1 MTVFFWLFLAAIG
14 LFALI
19 YFWERR
25 SIFISLFALNI
36 PVWALAWIISTGIL
50 ENNEILRLLAIAV
63 AMVLFLALLSGPFVL
78 IFTLYLNGFQ
88 ILKREGVHL
97 HNFLSM
103 GLAVALTFYLFFA
116 PFVVQS
122 LSDISFF
129 NMVFIYVGFLVSYAI
144 IISMLYTT
152 SSFVNLVNLF
162 PGKLDYVVV
171 LGAGLIGD
179 KVTPLLASRIEKGIA
194 IYQKHPGSKLIMS
207 GGQGPDELMAEGQAM
222 ANYAF
227 EQGIPVEDIV
237 IENQSTNTEE
247 NLKFSYALMKPG
259 SRFALVTNYYH
270 VFRALLL
277 AQQLKIKCI
286 GYGAKT
292 RFYFSLNAFIRE
304 FVGYVGHESKGA
316 SSCNRY
322 CFSDLSVWNDCQFD
336 VLRKQPLV

>member
-103 GLAVALTFYLFFA
+103 GLAVALTFYLFIA

-179 KVTPLLASRIEKGIA
+179 QVTPLLASRIDKGIA
-194 IYQKHPGSKLIMS
+194 IYQKQPGCKLIMS
-207 GGQGPDELMAEGQAM
+207 GGQGPDEIIAEGQAM

-277 AQQLKIKCI
+277 ARKLKIKCI
-286 GYGAKT
+286 GYGARTK
-292 RFYFSLNAFIRE
+292 FYFSLNAFIRE
-304 FVGYVGHESKGA
+304 FVGYVVMSRKAHLVVIGIV
-316 SSCNRY
+316 
-322 CFSDLSVWNDCQFD
+322 SVIYLCGMIVSLMF
-336 VLRKQPLV
+336 

>member
-1 MTVFFWLFLAAIG
+1 MTVFFWLLLASIG
-14 LFALI
+14 LFTLV

-25 SIFISLFALNI
+25 SIFISLFVLNVL
-36 PVWALAWIISTGIL
+36 VWALAWIISTGIL

-78 IFTLYLNGFQ
+78 LITLYLNGFR
-88 ILKREGVHL
+88 ILKREGVRF
-97 HNFLSM
+97 HNFLSL
-103 GLAVALTFYLFFA
+103 GLAIGLTFYLFIA
-116 PFVVQS
+116 PSVAS
-122 LSDISFF
+122 TLSGISFF
-129 NMVFIYVGFLVSYAI
+129 NMVFVYVGFLVSYAT

-152 SSFVNLVNLF
+152 SSFVNLVNLL

-207 GGQGPDELMAEGQAM
+207 GGQGPDELIAEGQAM
-222 ANYAF
+222 ANYAL
-227 EQGIPVEDIV
+227 EKGVPAEDIL

-247 NLKFSYALMKPG
+247 NLKFSYALMKSG

-277 AQQLKIKCI
+277 ARKLKIKCI

-292 RFYFSLNAFIRE
+292 KFYFSLNAFIRE
-304 FVGYVGHESKGA
+304 FVGYVVMSRKAHLV
-316 SSCNRY
+316 
-322 CFSDLSVWNDCQFD
+322 FLSIVS
-336 VLRKQPLV
+336 VLYLLGMIISLMH

>member
-25 SIFISLFALNI
+25 SVFISLFALNI

-103 GLAVALTFYLFFA
+103 GLAVALTFYLFIA

-122 LSDISFF
+122 FSDISFF

-152 SSFVNLVNLF
+152 SSFINLVNLF

-171 LGAGLIGD
+171 LGTGLIGD
-179 KVTPLLASRIEKGIA
+179 QVTPLLASRIDKGIA
-194 IYQKHPGSKLIMS
+194 IYQKQPGCKLIMS
-207 GGQGPDELMAEGQAM
+207 GGQGPDEIIAEGQAM
-222 ANYAF
+222 ANYAL
-227 EQGIPVEDIV
+227 EKGVPAEDIL

-247 NLKFSYALMKPG
+247 NLKFSFALMKSG

-277 AQQLKIKCI
+277 ARKLKIKCI
-286 GYGAKT
+286 GYGARTK
-292 RFYFSLNAFIRE
+292 FYFSLNAFIRE
-304 FVGYVGHESKGA
+304 FVGY
-316 SSCNRY
+316 
-322 CFSDLSVWNDCQFD
+322 
-336 VLRKQPLV
+336 LVMTKKAHLLFLGIVSAIYFLGMIISLM

>member
-103 GLAVALTFYLFFA
+103 GLAVALTFYLFIA

-122 LSDISFF
+122 LSDISFL

-179 KVTPLLASRIEKGIA
+179 QVTPLLASRIDKGIA

-222 ANYAF
+222 ANYAL
-227 EQGIPVEDIV
+227 EKGVPAEDIL

-247 NLKFSYALMKPG
+247 NLKFSFALMKSG

-277 AQQLKIKCI
+277 ARKLKIKCI
-286 GYGAKT
+286 GYGARTK
-292 RFYFSLNAFIRE
+292 FYFSLNAFIRE
-304 FVGYVGHESKGA
+304 FVGY
-316 SSCNRY
+316 
-322 CFSDLSVWNDCQFD
+322 
-336 VLRKQPLV
+336 LVMTKKAHLLFLGIVSAIYFLGMIISLM

>member
-1 MTVFFWLFLAAIG
+1 MTVFFWLLLASIG
-14 LFALI
+14 LFTLI

-36 PVWALAWIISTGIL
+36 LVWALAWIISTGIL
-50 ENNEILRLLAIAV
+50 ENNEILRLLAIV
-63 AMVLFLALLSGPFVL
+63 MAMVLFLALLSGPFVL
-78 IFTLYLNGFQ
+78 LFTLYLNGFQ
-88 ILKREGVHL
+88 ILKREGVRF

-103 GLAVALTFYLFFA
+103 GLAVALTFYLFIA

-122 LSDISFF
+122 LSGISFF
-129 NMVFIYVGFLVSYAI
+129 NMVFVYVGFLVSYAI

-152 SSFVNLVNLF
+152 SSFVNLLNLF

-194 IYQKHPGSKLIMS
+194 IYKKHPGSKLIMS
-207 GGQGPDELMAEGQAM
+207 GGQGPDELLTEGQAM
-222 ANYAF
+222 ANYAL
-227 EQGIPVEDIV
+227 EKGVPAEDIL

-247 NLKFSYALMKPG
+247 NLKFSYALMKSG

-277 AQQLKIKCI
+277 ARKLKIKCI

-292 RFYFSLNAFIRE
+292 KFYFSLNAFIRE
-304 FVGYVGHESKGA
+304 FVGYVVMSRKAHLV
-316 SSCNRY
+316 
-322 CFSDLSVWNDCQFD
+322 FLSIVSALYLIG
-336 VLRKQPLV
+336 VIISLMH

>member
-1 MTVFFWLFLAAIG
+1 MTVFFWLFLVAIG

-25 SIFISLFALNI
+25 SIFISLFSLNI

-50 ENNEILRLLAIAV
+50 ENNEILLLLAIAV

-103 GLAVALTFYLFFA
+103 GLAVALTFYLFIA

-122 LSDISFF
+122 FSDISFF

-152 SSFVNLVNLF
+152 SSFINLVNLF

-171 LGAGLIGD
+171 LGAGLIAD
-179 KVTPLLASRIEKGIA
+179 QVTPLLASRIEKGIA
-194 IYQKHPGSKLIMS
+194 IYQKHPSSKLIMS
-207 GGQGPDELMAEGQAM
+207 GGQGPDEIIAEGQAM
-222 ANYAF
+222 ANYAL
-227 EQGIPVEDIV
+227 EKGVPAEDIL

-259 SRFALVTNYYH
+259 SRFALITNYYH

-277 AQQLKIKCI
+277 ARKLKIKCI
-286 GYGAKT
+286 GYGARTK
-292 RFYFSLNAFIRE
+292 FYFSLNAFIRE
-304 FVGYVGHESKGA
+304 FVGYVVMSRKAHLVVIGIV
-316 SSCNRY
+316 
-322 CFSDLSVWNDCQFD
+322 SVIYLCGMI
-336 VLRKQPLV
+336 VSLML

>member
-25 SIFISLFALNI
+25 SVFISLFALNI

-103 GLAVALTFYLFFA
+103 GLAVALTFYLFIA

-152 SSFVNLVNLF
+152 SSFINLVNLF

-222 ANYAF
+222 ANHAL

-286 GYGAKT
+286 GYGARTK
-292 RFYFSLNAFIRE
+292 FYFSLNAFIRE
-304 FVGYVGHESKGA
+304 FVGY
-316 SSCNRY
+316 
-322 CFSDLSVWNDCQFD
+322 
-336 VLRKQPLV
+336 LVMTKKAHLLFLGIVSAIYFLGMIISLM

>member
-103 GLAVALTFYLFFA
+103 GLAVALTFYLFIA

-152 SSFVNLVNLF
+152 SSFINLVNLF

-171 LGAGLIGD
+171 LGTGLIGD

-222 ANYAF
+222 ADYAL
-227 EQGIPVEDIV
+227 EQGIPAEDIV

-277 AQQLKIKCI
+277 ARKLKIKCI
-286 GYGAKT
+286 GYGARTK
-292 RFYFSLNAFIRE
+292 FYFSLNAFIRE
-304 FVGYVGHESKGA
+304 FVGY
-316 SSCNRY
+316 
-322 CFSDLSVWNDCQFD
+322 
-336 VLRKQPLV
+336 LVMTKKAHLLFLGIVSAIYFLGMIISLM

>member
-1 MTVFFWLFLAAIG
+1 MG
-14 LFALI
+14 L
-19 YFWERR
+19 
-25 SIFISLFALNI
+25 S
-36 PVWALAWIISTGIL
+36 STGIF

-103 GLAVALTFYLFFA
+103 GLGTCPDFLSLHRSLCCSIPFRHQLF
-116 PFVVQS
+116 
-122 LSDISFF
+122 L

-152 SSFVNLVNLF
+152 SSFINLVNLF

-171 LGAGLIGD
+171 LGTGLIGD
-179 KVTPLLASRIEKGIA
+179 KVTPLLASRIEKRHSNLPETSWQRSLSCQA
-194 IYQKHPGSKLIMS
+194 DRVLMNSWQKDRPWLNH
-207 GGQGPDELMAEGQAM
+207 
-222 ANYAF
+222 AF
-227 EQGIPVEDIV
+227 EQGTPVEDIV

-270 VFRALLL
+270 VSEL
-277 AQQLKIKCI
+277 C
-286 GYGAKT
+286 Y
-292 RFYFSLNAFIRE
+292 
-304 FVGYVGHESKGA
+304 
-316 SSCNRY
+316 
-322 CFSDLSVWNDCQFD
+322 
-336 VLRKQPLV
+336 

>member
-25 SIFISLFALNI
+25 SIFISLFTLNI

-103 GLAVALTFYLFFA
+103 GLAVALTFYLFIA

-194 IYQKHPGSKLIMS
+194 IYQKQPGCKLIMS

-222 ANYAF
+222 ADYAL
-227 EQGIPVEDIV
+227 EQGIPAEDIV

-304 FVGYVGHESKGA
+304 FVGYVVMSRKAHLVVIGIV
-316 SSCNRY
+316 
-322 CFSDLSVWNDCQFD
+322 SVIYLCGMIVSLMF
-336 VLRKQPLV
+336 

>member
-50 ENNEILRLLAIAV
+50 ENNEILRLQALAV

-103 GLAVALTFYLFFA
+103 GLAVALTFYLFIA

-179 KVTPLLASRIEKGIA
+179 QVTPLLASRIEKGIA

-277 AQQLKIKCI
+277 ARKLKIKCI
-286 GYGAKT
+286 GYGARTK
-292 RFYFSLNAFIRE
+292 FYFSLNAFIRE
-304 FVGYVGHESKGA
+304 FVGY
-316 SSCNRY
+316 
-322 CFSDLSVWNDCQFD
+322 
-336 VLRKQPLV
+336 LVMTKKAHLLFLGIVSAIYFLGMIISLM

>member
-1 MTVFFWLFLAAIG
+1 MTVFFWLFLVAIG

-25 SIFISLFALNI
+25 SIFISLFSLNI

-103 GLAVALTFYLFFA
+103 GLAVALTFYLFIA

-122 LSDISFF
+122 FSDISFF

-152 SSFVNLVNLF
+152 SSFINLVNLF

-171 LGAGLIGD
+171 LGAGLIAD
-179 KVTPLLASRIEKGIA
+179 QVTPLLASRIEKGIA
-194 IYQKHPGSKLIMS
+194 IYQKHPSSKLIMS
-207 GGQGPDELMAEGQAM
+207 GGQGPDEIIAEGQAM
-222 ANYAF
+222 ANYAL
-227 EQGIPVEDIV
+227 EKGVPAEDIL

-259 SRFALVTNYYH
+259 SRFALITNYYH

-277 AQQLKIKCI
+277 ARKLKIKCI
-286 GYGAKT
+286 GYGARTK
-292 RFYFSLNAFIRE
+292 FYFSLNAFIRE
-304 FVGYVGHESKGA
+304 FVGYVVMSRKAHLVVIGIV
-316 SSCNRY
+316 
-322 CFSDLSVWNDCQFD
+322 SVIYLCGMI
-336 VLRKQPLV
+336 VSLML

>member
-50 ENNEILRLLAIAV
+50 ENNEILRLQALAV

-103 GLAVALTFYLFFA
+103 GLAVALTFYLFIA

-122 LSDISFF
+122 FSDISFF

-179 KVTPLLASRIEKGIA
+179 QVTPLLASRIEKGIA

-277 AQQLKIKCI
+277 ARKLKIKCI
-286 GYGAKT
+286 GYGARTK
-292 RFYFSLNAFIRE
+292 FYFSLNAFIRE
-304 FVGYVGHESKGA
+304 FVGY
-316 SSCNRY
+316 
-322 CFSDLSVWNDCQFD
+322 
-336 VLRKQPLV
+336 LVMTKKAHLLFLGIVSAIYFLGMIISLM

>member
-36 PVWALAWIISTGIL
+36 PVWALVWIISTGIL

-103 GLAVALTFYLFFA
+103 GLAVALTFYLFIA
-116 PFVVQS
+116 PFVVQFF
-122 LSDISFF
+122 SDIRFF

-222 ANYAF
+222 ANYAL
-227 EQGIPVEDIV
+227 EKGVPAEDIL

-247 NLKFSYALMKPG
+247 NLKFSCALMKPG

-277 AQQLKIKCI
+277 ARKLKIKCI
-286 GYGAKT
+286 GYGARTK
-292 RFYFSLNAFIRE
+292 FYFSLNAFIRE
-304 FVGYVGHESKGA
+304 FVSYVVMTKKAHLLFLGIVSAIYFLGMII
-316 SSCNRY
+316 N
-322 CFSDLSVWNDCQFD
+322 LM
-336 VLRKQPLV
+336 

>member
-50 ENNEILRLLAIAV
+50 ENNEILRLLAIVV
-63 AMVLFLALLSGPFVL
+63 AMMLFLALLSGPFVL

-103 GLAVALTFYLFFA
+103 GLAVALTFYLFIA

-179 KVTPLLASRIEKGIA
+179 QVTPLLASRIDKGIA
-194 IYQKHPGSKLIMS
+194 IYQKHPGCKLIMS
-207 GGQGPDELMAEGQAM
+207 GGQGPDEIIAEGQAM
-222 ANYAF
+222 ANYAL
-227 EQGIPVEDIV
+227 EKGVPAEDIL

-247 NLKFSYALMKPG
+247 NLKFSFALMKSG

-277 AQQLKIKCI
+277 ARKLKIKCI
-286 GYGAKT
+286 GYGARTK
-292 RFYFSLNAFIRE
+292 FYFSLNAFIRE
-304 FVGYVGHESKGA
+304 FVGY
-316 SSCNRY
+316 
-322 CFSDLSVWNDCQFD
+322 
-336 VLRKQPLV
+336 LVMTKKAHLLFLGIVSAIYFLGMIISLM

>member
-25 SIFISLFALNI
+25 SIFISLFALNVL
-36 PVWALAWIISTGIL
+36 VWALSCVVSTGIL
-50 ENNEILRLLAIAV
+50 ETNEILRLLAIAL
-63 AMVLFLALLSGPFVL
+63 AMLLALALLSGPFVL

-103 GLAVALTFYLFFA
+103 GLAVALTFYLFIA

-152 SSFVNLVNLF
+152 SSFINLVNLF

-179 KVTPLLASRIEKGIA
+179 QVTPLLASRIEKGIA

-304 FVGYVGHESKGA
+304 FVGYVVMSRKAHLVVIGIV
-316 SSCNRY
+316 
-322 CFSDLSVWNDCQFD
+322 SVIYLCGMIVSLMF
-336 VLRKQPLV
+336 

>member
-103 GLAVALTFYLFFA
+103 GLAVALTFYLFIA

-152 SSFVNLVNLF
+152 SSFINLVNLF

-222 ANYAF
+222 ADYAL
-227 EQGIPVEDIV
+227 EQGIPAEDIV

-286 GYGAKT
+286 GYGARTK
-292 RFYFSLNAFIRE
+292 FYFSLNAFIRE
-304 FVGYVGHESKGA
+304 FVGY
-316 SSCNRY
+316 
-322 CFSDLSVWNDCQFD
+322 
-336 VLRKQPLV
+336 LVMTKKAHLLFLGIVSAIYFLGMIISLM

>member
-36 PVWALAWIISTGIL
+36 PVWALAWIISTGIF

-103 GLAVALTFYLFFA
+103 GLAVALTFYLFIA

-179 KVTPLLASRIEKGIA
+179 QVTPLLASRIDKGIA
-194 IYQKHPGSKLIMS
+194 IYQKQPGCKLIMS
-207 GGQGPDELMAEGQAM
+207 GGQGPDEIIAEGQAM
-222 ANYAF
+222 ANYAL
-227 EQGIPVEDIV
+227 EKGVPAEDIL

-247 NLKFSYALMKPG
+247 NLKFSFALMKSG

-270 VFRALLL
+270 VFRAQLL
-277 AQQLKIKCI
+277 ARKLKIKCI
-286 GYGAKT
+286 GYGARTK
-292 RFYFSLNAFIRE
+292 FYFSLNAFIRE
-304 FVGYVGHESKGA
+304 FVGY
-316 SSCNRY
+316 
-322 CFSDLSVWNDCQFD
+322 
-336 VLRKQPLV
+336 LVMTKKAHLLFLGIVSAIYFLGMIISLM

>member
-50 ENNEILRLLAIAV
+50 ENNEILRLLALAV

-103 GLAVALTFYLFFA
+103 GLAVALTFYLFIA

-122 LSDISFF
+122 FSDISFF

-179 KVTPLLASRIEKGIA
+179 QVTPLLASRIEKGIA

-259 SRFALVTNYYH
+259 TRFALVTNYYH

-277 AQQLKIKCI
+277 ARKLKIKCI
-286 GYGAKT
+286 GYGARTK
-292 RFYFSLNAFIRE
+292 FYFSLNAFIRE
-304 FVGYVGHESKGA
+304 FVGY
-316 SSCNRY
+316 
-322 CFSDLSVWNDCQFD
+322 
-336 VLRKQPLV
+336 LVMTKKAHLLFLGIVSAIYFLGMIISLM

>member
-78 IFTLYLNGFQ
+78 LITLYLNGFR
-88 ILKREGVHL
+88 ILKREGVRF

-103 GLAVALTFYLFFA
+103 GLAVALTFYLFIA

-152 SSFVNLVNLF
+152 SSFINLVNLF

-179 KVTPLLASRIEKGIA
+179 KVTPLLASRIDKGIA
-194 IYQKHPGSKLIMS
+194 IYQKQPGCKLIMS

-304 FVGYVGHESKGA
+304 FVGY
-316 SSCNRY
+316 
-322 CFSDLSVWNDCQFD
+322 
-336 VLRKQPLV
+336 LVMTKKAHLLFLGIVSAIYFLGMIISLM

>member
-50 ENNEILRLLAIAV
+50 ENNEILRLLAITV

-103 GLAVALTFYLFFA
+103 GLAVALTFYLFIA

-152 SSFVNLVNLF
+152 SSFINLVNLF

-179 KVTPLLASRIEKGIA
+179 KVTPLLASRIDKGIA
-194 IYQKHPGSKLIMS
+194 IYQKQPGCKLIMS
-207 GGQGPDELMAEGQAM
+207 GGQGPDEIIAEGQAM
-222 ANYAF
+222 ANYAL
-227 EQGIPVEDIV
+227 EKGVPAEDIL

-247 NLKFSYALMKPG
+247 NLKFSYDLMKPG

-277 AQQLKIKCI
+277 AQ
-286 GYGAKT
+286 
-292 RFYFSLNAFIRE
+292 
-304 FVGYVGHESKGA
+304 
-316 SSCNRY
+316 
-322 CFSDLSVWNDCQFD
+322 
-336 VLRKQPLV
+336 

>member
-25 SIFISLFALNI
+25 SIFISLFTLNI

-103 GLAVALTFYLFFA
+103 GLAVALTFYLFIA

-122 LSDISFF
+122 FSDISFF

-152 SSFVNLVNLF
+152 SSFINLVNLF

-277 AQQLKIKCI
+277 ARKLKIKCI
-286 GYGAKT
+286 GYGARTK
-292 RFYFSLNAFIRE
+292 FYFSLNAFIRE
-304 FVGYVGHESKGA
+304 FVGY
-316 SSCNRY
+316 
-322 CFSDLSVWNDCQFD
+322 
-336 VLRKQPLV
+336 LVMTKKAHLLFLGIVSAIYFLGMIISLM

>member
-50 ENNEILRLLAIAV
+50 ENNEILRLQALAV

-78 IFTLYLNGFQ
+78 IFILYLNGFQ

-103 GLAVALTFYLFFA
+103 GLAVALTFYLFIA

-122 LSDISFF
+122 FSDISFF

-179 KVTPLLASRIEKGIA
+179 QVTPLLASRIEKGIA

-207 GGQGPDELMAEGQAM
+207 GRQGPDELMAEGQAM

-277 AQQLKIKCI
+277 ARKLKIKCI
-286 GYGAKT
+286 GYGARTK
-292 RFYFSLNAFIRE
+292 FYFSLNAFIRE
-304 FVGYVGHESKGA
+304 FVGY
-316 SSCNRY
+316 
-322 CFSDLSVWNDCQFD
+322 
-336 VLRKQPLV
+336 LVMTKKAHLLFLGIVSAIYFLGMIISLM

>member
-36 PVWALAWIISTGIL
+36 PVWALAWIISTRIL
-50 ENNEILRLLAIAV
+50 VNNEILRLLAIAV

-88 ILKREGVHL
+88 ILKREGAHL

-103 GLAVALTFYLFFA
+103 GLAVALTFYLFIA

-179 KVTPLLASRIEKGIA
+179 KVTPLLASRIDKGIA
-194 IYQKHPGSKLIMS
+194 IYQKQPGCKLIMS
-207 GGQGPDELMAEGQAM
+207 GGQGPDEIIAEGQAM

-227 EQGIPVEDIV
+227 EKGVPAEDIL

-247 NLKFSYALMKPG
+247 NLKFSFALMKPG

-277 AQQLKIKCI
+277 ARKLKIKCI
-286 GYGAKT
+286 GYGARTK
-292 RFYFSLNAFIRE
+292 FYFSLNAFIRE
-304 FVGYVGHESKGA
+304 FAGY
-316 SSCNRY
+316 
-322 CFSDLSVWNDCQFD
+322 
-336 VLRKQPLV
+336 LVMTKKAHLLFLGIVSAIYFLGMIISLM

>member
-1 MTVFFWLFLAAIG
+1 LTVFFWLFLAAIG

-78 IFTLYLNGFQ
+78 IFILYLNGFQ

-103 GLAVALTFYLFFA
+103 GLAVALTFYLFIA

-179 KVTPLLASRIEKGIA
+179 QVTPLLASRIDKGIA
-194 IYQKHPGSKLIMS
+194 IYKKQPGCKLIMS
-207 GGQGPDELMAEGQAM
+207 GGQGPDEIIAEGQAM
-222 ANYAF
+222 ANYAL
-227 EQGIPVEDIV
+227 EKGVPAEDIL

-247 NLKFSYALMKPG
+247 NLKFSFALMKSG

-277 AQQLKIKCI
+277 ARKLKIKCI
-286 GYGAKT
+286 GYGARTK
-292 RFYFSLNAFIRE
+292 FYFSLNAFIRE
-304 FVGYVGHESKGA
+304 FVGY
-316 SSCNRY
+316 
-322 CFSDLSVWNDCQFD
+322 
-336 VLRKQPLV
+336 LVMTKKAHLLFLGIVSAIYFLGMIISLM

>member
-25 SIFISLFALNI
+25 SIFISLFALNVL
-36 PVWALAWIISTGIL
+36 VWALVWIISTGIL

-103 GLAVALTFYLFFA
+103 GLAVALTFYLFIA

-152 SSFVNLVNLF
+152 SSFINLVNLF

-194 IYQKHPGSKLIMS
+194 IYQKHPSSKLIMS
-207 GGQGPDELMAEGQAM
+207 GGQGPDEIIAEGQAM
-222 ANYAF
+222 ANYAL
-227 EQGIPVEDIV
+227 EKGVPAEDIL

-277 AQQLKIKCI
+277 ARKLKIKCI
-286 GYGAKT
+286 GYGARTK
-292 RFYFSLNAFIRE
+292 FYFSLNAFIRE
-304 FVGYVGHESKGA
+304 FVGYVVMSRKAHLVVIGIV
-316 SSCNRY
+316 
-322 CFSDLSVWNDCQFD
+322 SVIYLCGMIVSLMF
-336 VLRKQPLV
+336 

>member
-50 ENNEILRLLAIAV
+50 ENNEILRLLSIAV

-78 IFTLYLNGFQ
+78 IFTLYLNGFHV
-88 ILKREGVHL
+88 LKREGVHL

-103 GLAVALTFYLFFA
+103 GLAVALTFYLIIA

-162 PGKLDYVVV
+162 PGKLDYVLV

-179 KVTPLLASRIEKGIA
+179 KVTPLLASRIEKGLA

-222 ANYAF
+222 ANYAL

-247 NLKFSYALMKPG
+247 NLRFSYALMKPG

-277 AQQLKIKCI
+277 ARKLKIKCI
-286 GYGAKT
+286 GYGARTK
-292 RFYFSLNAFIRE
+292 FYFSLNAFIRE
-304 FVGYVGHESKGA
+304 FVGY
-316 SSCNRY
+316 
-322 CFSDLSVWNDCQFD
+322 
-336 VLRKQPLV
+336 LVMTKKAHLLFLGIVSAIYFLGMIISLM

>member
-63 AMVLFLALLSGPFVL
+63 AMVLFFALLSGPFVL

-103 GLAVALTFYLFFA
+103 GLAVALTFYLFIA

-179 KVTPLLASRIEKGIA
+179 QVTPLLASRIDKGIA
-194 IYQKHPGSKLIMS
+194 IYQKQPGCKLIMS
-207 GGQGPDELMAEGQAM
+207 GGQGPDEIMAEGQAM
-222 ANYAF
+222 ANYAL
-227 EQGIPVEDIV
+227 EKGVPAEDIL

-247 NLKFSYALMKPG
+247 NLKFSFALMKSG

-277 AQQLKIKCI
+277 ARKLKIKCI
-286 GYGAKT
+286 GYGARTK
-292 RFYFSLNAFIRE
+292 FYFSLNAFIRE
-304 FVGYVGHESKGA
+304 FVGY
-316 SSCNRY
+316 
-322 CFSDLSVWNDCQFD
+322 
-336 VLRKQPLV
+336 LVMTKKAHLLFLGIVSAIYFLGMIISLM

>member
-103 GLAVALTFYLFFA
+103 GLAVALTFYLFIA

-152 SSFVNLVNLF
+152 SSFINLVNLF

-222 ANYAF
+222 ANYAL

-277 AQQLKIKCI
+277 AQQSKIKCI
-286 GYGAKT
+286 GYGARTK
-292 RFYFSLNAFIRE
+292 FYFSLNALIRE
-304 FVGYVGHESKGA
+304 FVGY
-316 SSCNRY
+316 
-322 CFSDLSVWNDCQFD
+322 
-336 VLRKQPLV
+336 LVMTKKAHLLFLGIVSAIYFLGMIISLM

>member
-50 ENNEILRLLAIAV
+50 ENNEILRLLALAV

-103 GLAVALTFYLFFA
+103 GLAVALTFYLFIA

-122 LSDISFF
+122 FSDISFF

-179 KVTPLLASRIEKGIA
+179 QVTPLLASRIEKGIA

-277 AQQLKIKCI
+277 ARKLKIKCV
-286 GYGAKT
+286 GYGARTK
-292 RFYFSLNAFIRE
+292 FYFSLNAFIRE
-304 FVGYVGHESKGA
+304 FVGY
-316 SSCNRY
+316 
-322 CFSDLSVWNDCQFD
+322 
-336 VLRKQPLV
+336 LVMTKKAHLLFLGIVSAIYFLGMIISLM

>member
-152 SSFVNLVNLF
+152 SSFINLVNLF

-179 KVTPLLASRIEKGIA
+179 KVTPLLASRIDKGIA
-194 IYQKHPGSKLIMS
+194 IYQKQPGCKLIMS
-207 GGQGPDELMAEGQAM
+207 GGQGPDELIAEGQAM
-222 ANYAF
+222 ANYAL
-227 EQGIPVEDIV
+227 EKGVPAEDIL

-304 FVGYVGHESKGA
+304 FVGYVVMSRKAHLVVIGIV
-316 SSCNRY
+316 
-322 CFSDLSVWNDCQFD
+322 SVIYLCGMIVSLMF
-336 VLRKQPLV
+336 

>member
-25 SIFISLFALNI
+25 SIFISLFVLNVL
-36 PVWALAWIISTGIL
+36 VWALSCVVSTGIL
-50 ENNEILRLLAIAV
+50 ETNEILRLLAIAV

-88 ILKREGVHL
+88 ILKIEGVHL

-103 GLAVALTFYLFFA
+103 GLEVALTFYLFIA

-152 SSFVNLVNLF
+152 SSFINLVNLF

-171 LGAGLIGD
+171 LGTGLIGD

-304 FVGYVGHESKGA
+304 FVGYVVMSRKAHLVVIGIV
-316 SSCNRY
+316 
-322 CFSDLSVWNDCQFD
+322 SVIYLCGMIVSLMF
-336 VLRKQPLV
+336 